1 MPRESGPRFGGGVI
15 ALGAVPPA
23 GAEDIRAFWL
33 GCWHNGD
40 QRPVLKHGPR
50 SQALVRV
57 LGGQTRP
64 RNEGELSRWEPS
76 GGHHRPG
83 LKLLRRDLSKSIS
96 AWTRKI
102 ANYACVG

>member
-1 MPRESGPRFGGGVI
+1 M
-15 ALGAVPPA
+15 
-23 GAEDIRAFWL
+23 
-33 GCWHNGD
+33 
-40 QRPVLKHGPR
+40 
-50 SQALVRV
+50 RV

>member
-1 MPRESGPRFGGGVI
+1 M
-15 ALGAVPPA
+15 
-23 GAEDIRAFWL
+23 
-33 GCWHNGD
+33 
-40 QRPVLKHGPR
+40 
-50 SQALVRV
+50 RV
-57 LGGQTRP
+57 LGCQTRP

-83 LKLLRRDLSKSIS
+83 PKLLQRDLSMSTT